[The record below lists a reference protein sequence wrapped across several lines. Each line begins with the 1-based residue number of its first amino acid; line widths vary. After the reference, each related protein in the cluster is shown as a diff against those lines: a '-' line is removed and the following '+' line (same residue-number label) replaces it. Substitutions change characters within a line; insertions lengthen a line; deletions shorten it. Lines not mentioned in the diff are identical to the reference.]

1 MRRAFRWI
9 WKRGILANFLAGLF
23 VLLPVMITVGILAW
37 AGEKMKWLL
46 GRESAVGKFLQNVF
60 GHIVDSDTLALV
72 TGYAAILVAIWMIG
86 VLFKALAKQGL
97 DDAFHSVLGRIPVVN
112 MIYRPV
118 AQVVGLLKQDEKNQM
133 ASMSVVFCTFGGTP
147 ADDNLV
153 PGAQFLGLLASPEK
167 YDLGGAACQLVYVPT
182 SPVPMSGGLIF
193 VPVKN
198 IRPMPEMSVD
208 DLMKIYFSLGVLTPQ
223 VMNGKFK
230 LPAEGKS

>member
-9 WKRGILANFLAGLF
+9 WKRGILGNFLTGLF
-23 VLLPVMITVGILAW
+23 VLLPVLITIGILAW
-37 AGEKMKWLL
+37 AGEKVKWLL
-46 GRESAVGKFLQNVF
+46 GRESAVGKFLQNLF
-60 GHIVDSDTLALV
+60 GQIVDSDTLALV
-72 TGYAAILVAIWMIG
+72 IGYAAILAAIWLIG
-86 VLFKALAKQGL
+86 VLFKSLAKQGIHE
-97 DDAFHSVLGRIPVVN
+97 AFNKVLGSIPIIN
-112 MIYRPV
+112 KIYKPV

-147 ADDNLV
+147 ADDNRV

-167 YDLGGAACQLVYVPT
+167 YDLGGAACQLVYIPT

-193 VPVKN
+193 VPVEN
-198 IRPMPEMSVD
+198 IRPMPEMNVD